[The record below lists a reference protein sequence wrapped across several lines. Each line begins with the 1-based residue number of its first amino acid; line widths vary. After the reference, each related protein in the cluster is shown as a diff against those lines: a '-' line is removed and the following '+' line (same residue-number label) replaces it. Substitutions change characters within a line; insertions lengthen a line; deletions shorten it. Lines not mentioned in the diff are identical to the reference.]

1 MPAPTVKIDDAK
13 MLRKMRKYEQ
23 VVGKEVRQLVQN
35 AGRLCC
41 VQLAKFTQ
49 PYGNKSAAK
58 KSGEKAITK
67 DIQGGKRSTGKGK
80 GRRGIFLPLT
90 PFMKANAEFYGASEN
105 IRLFVKK
112 DGTVYGTD
120 KAHFLSNA
128 SVDTLR
134 GIHKSKFV
142 NGRMSSAGGD
152 TRNIGR
158 WKFIDQ
164 YFVSPNVIN
173 AFLKV
178 QFRKV
183 GLVKAGWAVAA
194 AACKADVR
202 QPLSGIPAWVRRN
215 ISKARGAI
223 DDSKAS
229 GFSWKIKLKNQVG
242 YARQTL
248 SPSNESVAVNV
259 ARRKFYSMMSHAI
272 RKQKPKEAGLQQ

>member
-1 MPAPTVKIDDAK
+1 MAAPRIKVDETK
-13 MLRKMRKYEQ
+13 LRRKMQQYERI
-23 VVGKEVRQLVQN
+23 VGKEVRQLVHN
-35 AGRLCC
+35 SARLCC

-49 PYGNKSAAK
+49 PYGNKSDAK

-67 DIQGGKRSTGKGK
+67 DVQGGKRSTGKGK

-90 PFMKANAEFYGASEN
+90 PFMKANAEFYGGSEN

-120 KAHFLSNA
+120 RAHFLVNA
-128 SVDTLR
+128 SVGTLR
-134 GIHKSKFV
+134 AIHKTKFV
-142 NGRMSSAGGD
+142 NGRMSAAGGD
-152 TRNIGR
+152 TRDVGR

-164 YFVSPNVIN
+164 YFASQNVIN

-194 AACKADVR
+194 AACRADVR

-229 GFSWKIKLKNQVG
+229 GLGWKIKLKNQVG

-248 SPSNESVAVNV
+248 SRTNENIAVQV
-259 ARRKFYSMMSHAI
+259 SRQRMLSMMNHAI
-272 RKQKPKEAGLQQ
+272 RYVKAKEAGLR

>member
-1 MPAPTVKIDDAK
+1 MPAPTIKIDDAK
-13 MLRKMRKYEQ
+13 MLRKMRQYEQ

-49 PYGNKSAAK
+49 PYGTNLDAK
-58 KSGEKAITK
+58 RTGEKAITK
-67 DIQGGKRSTGKGK
+67 DVQGGKRSTGKGK
-80 GRRGIFLPLT
+80 GRRGLFVPLT
-90 PFMKANAEFYGASEN
+90 PFMQANAEFYGSSEN

-120 KAHFLSNA
+120 KAHFMQNA
-128 SVDTLR
+128 SVDTLKS
-134 GIHKSKFV
+134 IHKTKFV
-142 NGRMSSAGGD
+142 KGRMSAAGGD
-152 TRNIGR
+152 TRNVGR

-164 YFVSPNVIN
+164 YFVRQNVIN

-229 GFSWKIKLKNQVG
+229 GFSWKIKMKNQVG

-248 SPSNESVAVNV
+248 SPSNESKAVNV
-259 ARRKFYSMMSHAI
+259 ARRNFYSMMSTAI
-272 RKQKPKEAGLQQ
+272 RKTKPKEAGLQQ